1 MSLLQGYFM
10 HKPTWRV
17 VAILNYISSSRGVS
31 LIECANALGIPVGT
45 IHPILQTL
53 VEMQYLSYN
62 EESRKYSAGLRLF
75 LAGSSY
81 VSGNNWYASIN
92 SILKDTAEKC
102 GGETVHLA
110 KLEGGN
116 VLYVIKVE
124 STRSVRTFSSVGV
137 ILPAYGTALGKALLS
152 GLPPDSILKLYPEG
166 LKPLTKNTIT
176 SFDVLFSQ
184 LEEVRESGFAY
195 ECEESNY
202 DVRCIARPLCKQGHV
217 VAAVSVAM
225 PVFRYTDS
233 RKELIE
239 AALMTASARI
249 EEMLPYIS
257 L

>member
-1 MSLLQGYFM
+1 M

-17 VAILNYISSSRGVS
+17 VAILNFVSSSRGVS
-31 LIECANALGIPVGT
+31 LIECANELGIPVGT

-53 VEMQYLSYN
+53 VDMEYLSYN
-62 EESRKYSAGLRLF
+62 PESRKYSAGLRLF

-81 VSGNNWYASIN
+81 VSGNNWYSSIN
-92 SILKDTAEKC
+92 SILAETAEKC

-110 KLEGGN
+110 KLENGN
-116 VLYVIKVE
+116 VLYIMKVE

-152 GLPPDSILKLYPEG
+152 DMPLDEIHKLYPDG

-176 SFDVLFSQ
+176 SFDVLSSQ
-184 LEEVRESGFAY
+184 LEQVRNTGFAY

-202 DVRCIARPLCKQGHV
+202 DVRCIARPLRRNGRV

-225 PVFRYTDS
+225 PVFRYTEN
-233 RKELIE
+233 RKERIE
-239 AALMTASARI
+239 EELVTASARI
-249 EEMLPYIS
+249 EEMLPYIPI
-257 L
+257 